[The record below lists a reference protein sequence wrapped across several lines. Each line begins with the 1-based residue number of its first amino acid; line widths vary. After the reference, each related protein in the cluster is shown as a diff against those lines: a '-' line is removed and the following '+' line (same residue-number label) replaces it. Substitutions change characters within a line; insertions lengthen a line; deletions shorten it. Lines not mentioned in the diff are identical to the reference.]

1 MNDALHPQGAN
12 LRKGRVSEQ
21 GRVYLVTFVVRE
33 RRPIFQDFAV
43 GRLLVRELK
52 SADAAGLSQTW
63 AFVVMPD
70 HCHWLLSLESRSL
83 SSLVGRVKARCAK
96 GIGQGPLWQPGF
108 HDHAAR
114 QEEDLQAMARYIVA
128 NPLRA
133 GLVSRVAD
141 YPLWDAAWL

>member
-1 MNDALHPQGAN
+1 MNDALHPHGGN

-21 GRVYLVTFVVRE
+21 GCVYLVTFVVRE
-33 RRPIFQDFAV
+33 RRPIFQDFAM
-43 GRLLVRELK
+43 GRLLVSELK
-52 SADAAGLSQTW
+52 SADAVGLSKTW

-70 HCHWLLSLESRSL
+70 HCHWLLSLQSRSL
-83 SSLVGRVKARCAK
+83 SSLIGRVKARCAK
-96 GIGQGPLWQPGF
+96 AIGRGPIWQPGF

-133 GLVSRVAD
+133 GLATRVAD

>member
-1 MNDALHPQGAN
+1 MTQSSASHGAN

-21 GRVYLVTFVVRE
+21 GRVYLVTLVVRD
-33 RRPIFQDFAV
+33 RRPVFQDFAM
-43 GRLLVRELK
+43 GRLLVRELRA
-52 SADAAGLSQTW
+52 ADAEGLTTTW
-63 AFVVMPD
+63 TFVVMPD
-70 HCHWLLSLESRSL
+70 HCHWLLALESRSL

-96 GIGQGPLWQPGF
+96 AAGQGPLWQPGF

-114 QEEDLQAMARYIVA
+114 QEEDLQAMARYMVA

-133 GLVSRVAD
+133 GVITRVGD

>member
-1 MNDALHPQGAN
+1 MNDALHPHGAN

-21 GRVYLVTFVVRE
+21 GRVYLATFVVRN
-33 RRPIFQDFAV
+33 RRPIFADFAM

-52 SADAAGLSQTW
+52 LADAEGLTSTL

-70 HCHWLLSLESRSL
+70 HCHWLLSPQSRSL
-83 SSLVGRVKARCAK
+83 SAVVGRVKARCAK
-96 GIGQGPLWQPGF
+96 AIGQGPLWQPGF

-133 GLVSRVAD
+133 GLVTRVAD

>member
-1 MNDALHPQGAN
+1 MDDALRPHGAN

-21 GRVYLVTFVVRE
+21 GRVYLVTFVVRD
-33 RRPIFQDFAV
+33 RRPIFQDFAM

-52 SADAAGLSQTW
+52 SADAAGLSKTW

-70 HCHWLLSLESRSL
+70 HCHWLLSLEFRSL
-83 SSLVGRVKARCAK
+83 SSVVGRVKARCTQA
-96 GIGQGPLWQPGF
+96 IGQGPLRQTGF

-114 QEEDLQAMARYIVA
+114 QEDDLHVMARYIVS